1 MKYSEADLILHAIS
15 TYGEKLSFMARG
27 ALKSKRRF
35 SGGILEPS
43 HFVQIT
49 YKQGSGENK
58 INTISE
64 ATLLNDFKKIRQDY
78 DHLEFALHVLE
89 CVSKVSQEGDKNS
102 EGLFNLLGN
111 TLKAIE
117 SCKNVPVLKMHFYL
131 KFLFQQGILTAE
143 NWMGIF
149 LKTNIADNIQLVDDP
164 VIQKDAALN
173 LYFIEQITNQ
183 YLKTAE
189 NH

>member
-1 MKYSEADLILHAIS
+1 MIRLTTTAM
-15 TYGEKLSFMARG
+15 EKLIA
-27 ALKSKRRF
+27 
-35 SGGILEPS
+35 
-43 HFVQIT
+43 V
-49 YKQGSGENK
+49 
-58 INTISE
+58 
-64 ATLLNDFKKIRQDY
+64 
-78 DHLEFALHVLE
+78 
-89 CVSKVSQEGDKNS
+89 
-102 EGLFNLLGN
+102 
-111 TLKAIE
+111 
-117 SCKNVPVLKMHFYL
+117 
-131 KFLFQQGILTAE
+131 ILTAE